1 MATRRFRIADL
12 YPYEPG
18 AVRSSYDYHLP
29 MYENGVA
36 VPTPVVLDLGDGDWM
51 VIQGN
56 NRTKAAKDAGVE
68 EMDFEIGFRQKQ
80 EMRPFRDTKDIRGAQ
95 GQKGFENY
103 PVFASETDRS
113 AATKTELKRFF
124 GI

>member
-18 AVRSSYDYHLP
+18 AVRSSYDYHLAK
-29 MYENGVA
+29 YEKGEDVD
-36 VPTPVVLDLGDGDWM
+36 PPVVLHLGGVVWM

-56 NRTKAAKDAGVE
+56 NRTKSAKDAGIE
-68 EMDFEIGFRQKQ
+68 EMEFEIGFRQPQ
-80 EMRPFRDTKDIRGAQ
+80 ELRPFRDTVQIRDAKR
-95 GQKGFENY
+95 QKGFENY
-103 PVFASETDRS
+103 PVFNSESDRS
-113 AATKTELKRFF
+113 AETERELRQML